1 MKQVYRDLVDP
12 GRLLAR
18 ERDVAT
24 GRRTAGRED
33 KGRRG
38 ERQHAPRIPAR
49 SWAGLALAA
58 VVVVAG
64 GVVGAQALLAPD
76 DVALPSPTAGT
87 VTPVTSAPPTD
98 APATAI
104 LLDYAGGE
112 LVRHECSDAA
122 GGGGCAYYP
131 DDYTPLPVRCT
142 ADGCTVYSIEEGP
155 IDGPLRRSGKV
166 PAADD
171 RCKPTV
177 WTIDLA
183 PVGEA
188 TTDGIRHPARIVG
201 TVTKS
206 RIAEDLG
213 DVNCLGAVD
222 EYRYDATPS

>member
-1 MKQVYRDLVDP
+1 MKQVYRDLADP

-18 ERDVAT
+18 ERDVVT
-24 GRRTAGRED
+24 GRRTALRDD

-38 ERQHAPRIPAR
+38 EQQAPRIAPRTWVA
-49 SWAGLALAA
+49 SALAA

-64 GVVGAQALLAPD
+64 GFVGARELLAPD
-76 DVALPSPTAGT
+76 DVALPAPTAAT
-87 VTPVTSAPPTD
+87 SAPATSAPPTE

-112 LVRHECSDAA
+112 LVRHECSDAT
-122 GGGGCAYYP
+122 GDGECAYYP

-142 ADGCTVYSIEEGP
+142 ADGCTVYSIEDGP
-155 IDGPLRRSGKV
+155 IDAPLRRSGTV
-166 PAADD
+166 PAADG
-171 RCKPTV
+171 RCEPTA
-177 WTIDLA
+177 WTLDLA

-188 TTDGIRHPARIVG
+188 TTEGIRHPARIVG

-206 RIAEDLG
+206 RPAEDLG
-213 DVNCLGAVD
+213 DVNCLGAED